1 MELTWQQHRSYFDIT
16 GYVISRCRIYTI
28 DTVTTTIGAMETSLS
43 ITGLT
48 PGVTYIFTVR
58 AMSKTL
64 RSGPSKP
71 IQVTLE
77 ENVEVQSSQ
86 WWAWHQVCLVG
97 VVIFCMV
104 CVVRRRGSIAREC
117 SNCHRRCI
125 ISWRSTNYTSLI
137 IGVYPCITSIVLY
150 SVKPLNKRL
159 TNAPSTNDIITEVT
173 MHKKTSKNEKF

>member
-1 MELTWQQHRSYFDIT
+1 MPVLCPMANHPQPPKKITLTAPPPPNILSVSQTRPDTVELTWQQHRSYFDIT

-125 ISWRSTNYTSLI
+125 IS
-137 IGVYPCITSIVLY
+137 
-150 SVKPLNKRL
+150 
-159 TNAPSTNDIITEVT
+159 
-173 MHKKTSKNEKF
+173 